1 MKELF
6 RELTN
11 ELARM
16 SITELEIFKREWTE
30 DLESREMPE
39 KVIIFC
45 REVVD
50 LVIEK
55 KREKEGIVA

>member
-16 SITELEIFKREWTE
+16 SITELETSKKEWTE